1 MRTLTIGDVEKEIH
15 SLEKFNVTILHLTGA
30 NVRSDLE
37 INVAYGYEK
46 AAYNDW
52 SVTEWIDGRFKQ
64 RYPGFDVVVL
74 FGFDV
79 VVLLKDGS
87 KAAGNMKLKNVRTTY
102 L

>member
-1 MRTLTIGDVEKEIH
+1 MRTLTIGDVEKEIR
-15 SLEKFNVTILHLTGA
+15 SLEKFNVTILHLTGS

-74 FGFDV
+74 
-79 VVLLKDGS
+79 LKDGS